1 MSRSSK
7 AILLFVSA
15 AVIPLCA
22 SQSVWADNVPETVD
36 AKTAQTSGMV
46 NMSGDLSTK
55 TDTELTTLTAQWG
68 NLNPRQR
75 RQLLAE
81 VRGRMVVNQQAN
93 QKIRRASRGIVVQRR
108 YGRVVRKS
116 DGSVVVETRVVQ
128 MTPRLSKRSS
138 RGPVK
143 GEIRARVT
151 FGIGFEQRS
160 KARPSPDASVPV
172 PSVTVSQQQTQPTE
186 P

>member
-1 MSRSSK
+1 MS
-7 AILLFVSA
+7 A
-15 AVIPLCA
+15 
-22 SQSVWADNVPETVD
+22 
-36 AKTAQTSGMV
+36 
-46 NMSGDLSTK
+46 DLSTK
-55 TDTELTTLTAQWG
+55 TDTELTALTAQWG
-68 NLNPRQR
+68 NLNPSQR

-81 VRGRMVVNQQAN
+81 VRGRMVAN
-93 QKIRRASRGIVVQRR
+93 QKIRRPSSGVLVRR

-128 MTPRLSKRSS
+128 MTPRSATRSA
-138 RGPVK
+138 K

-160 KARPSPDASVPV
+160 KARPPPNESVPA
-172 PSVTVSQQQTQPTE
+172 PTVTVSQQQTQPVD